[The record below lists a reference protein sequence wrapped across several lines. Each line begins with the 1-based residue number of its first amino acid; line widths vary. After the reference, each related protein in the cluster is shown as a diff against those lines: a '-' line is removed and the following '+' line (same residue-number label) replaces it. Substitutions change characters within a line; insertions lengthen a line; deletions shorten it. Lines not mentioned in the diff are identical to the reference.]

1 MKLIIKKES
10 DKIIL
15 HNDENIVIEEY
26 SFDTSIDFS
35 KLFKELIKNEFDES
49 IELSID
55 DFDKTDSETELIEI
69 IKKIV
74 KDYNLK
80 KQELDDFKKQES

>member
-55 DFDKTDSETELIEI
+55 DFDKTDSENELIEI

>member
-74 KDYNLK
+74 EDYNLK

>member
-15 HNDENIVIEEY
+15 HNDKNKVIEEY

-35 KLFKELIKNEFDES
+35 KLFEVLIKNEFDES

-55 DFDKTDSETELIEI
+55 DFDKTASENELIEI

-74 KDYNLK
+74 EDYNLK